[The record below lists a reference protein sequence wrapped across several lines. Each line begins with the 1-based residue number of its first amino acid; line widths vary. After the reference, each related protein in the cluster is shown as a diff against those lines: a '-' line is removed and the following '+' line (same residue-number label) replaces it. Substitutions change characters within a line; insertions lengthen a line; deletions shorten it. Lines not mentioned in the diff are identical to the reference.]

1 MVESFVPV
9 LIGVIVLLGAVAAG
23 GVVGRRQMEFRA
35 RLCEV
40 MARATARGLALVPLL
55 ERAEK
60 EHRGRRRKTLA
71 GILQRMRAGIPLSES
86 LASAPG
92 AFPPQVVSAVRA
104 AEGTAAL
111 AGVLADQASD
121 AVGVLAARQR
131 ALLAVLYPAL
141 LCVVLLVTHG
151 FWVVW
156 MDDAELWYASWG
168 PRWILRADRVSGIAV
183 ALVLTGVLA
192 LLMCARRFGSLRV
205 LLPGARLRGSERL
218 LRNLSSL
225 VAGHLP
231 LHTALRGAA
240 PACGNRAVERG
251 ALQAADLLEQG
262 GTTYAAWAVTGL
274 PESIR
279 ARASASG
286 PSSAARL
293 CERLRSLADE
303 CARRHNALIDRLLRW
318 LHPVSLLVV
327 GVLVAFMLGAVFAG
341 IRSYAVE
348 AGLW

>member
-1 MVESFVPV
+1 MLEIFVPILV
-9 LIGVIVLLGAVAAG
+9 GAVVLLAAVAGAG
-23 GVVGRRQMEFRA
+23 ILERRRMEFRA

-40 MARATARGLALVPLL
+40 MARATGRGLALIPLL

-60 EHRGRRRKTLA
+60 EHKGRRRRVLA
-71 GILQRMRAGIPLSES
+71 GIVGRMRAGSPLSES

-92 AFPPQVVSAVRA
+92 AFPPPVVSAVRA
-104 AEGTAAL
+104 AEGTGAL

-131 ALLAVLYPAL
+131 ALLAVLYPAF
-141 LCVVLLVTHG
+141 LCVVLLFTHG
-151 FWVVW
+151 LWVAFV
-156 MDDAELWYASWG
+156 DDEGMWYPSWG
-168 PRWILRADRVSGIAV
+168 SRWVTQVDIFSALAV
-183 ALVLTGVLA
+183 AVVLTGVLA
-192 LLMCARRFGSLRV
+192 LLVCARRLGSLRA

-240 PACGNRAVERG
+240 PSCGNRRAERG
-251 ALQAADLLEQG
+251 ALRAADLLEQG
-262 GTTYAAWAVTGL
+262 GATEAAWAAMGL

-279 ARASASG
+279 ARASAGG
-286 PSSAARL
+286 PSSSARL
-293 CERLRSLADE
+293 CERLRNLADE
-303 CARRHNALIDRLLRW
+303 CARRHNALIDRLLGW

-327 GVLVAFMLGAVFAG
+327 GVLVAFMLAAVFAA
-341 IRSYAVE
+341 IRGYAAE
-348 AGLW
+348 ARLW

>member
-1 MVESFVPV
+1 MLEIFVPILV
-9 LIGVIVLLGAVAAG
+9 GAVVLLAAVAGAG
-23 GVVGRRQMEFRA
+23 ILERRRMEFRA

-40 MARATARGLALVPLL
+40 MARATGRGLALIPLL

-60 EHRGRRRKTLA
+60 EHKGRRRKVLA
-71 GILQRMRAGIPLSES
+71 GIVGRMRAGSPLSES
-86 LASAPG
+86 LASAWG
-92 AFPPQVVSAVRA
+92 AFPPPVVSAVRA
-104 AEGTAAL
+104 AEGTRAL

-151 FWVVW
+151 FWVAFV
-156 MDDAELWYASWG
+156 DDVEMWYPWG
-168 PRWILRADRVSGIAV
+168 PRWVTRADVFSALAV
-183 ALVLTGVLA
+183 AVVLTGFLA
-192 LLMCARRFGSLRV
+192 LLVCARRLGSLRA

-240 PACGNRAVERG
+240 PSCGNRRAERG
-251 ALQAADLLEQG
+251 ALRAADLLEQG
-262 GTTYAAWAVTGL
+262 GATEAAWAAMGL

-279 ARASASG
+279 ARASAGG
-286 PSSAARL
+286 PSSSARL

-303 CARRHNALIDRLLRW
+303 CARRHNAFVDRLLRW
-318 LHPVSLLVV
+318 MHPVSLVV
-327 GVLVAFMLGAVFAG
+327 IGLLVAFMLAAVFGG
-341 IRSYAVE
+341 IRNYAAE